1 MSYGR
6 KFTEKV
12 RKYEPLAFETR
23 EKRHGYSFNIVPVI
37 VGCTA
42 RGGEELIKQIRKV
55 IEDDEK
61 VNFVASE
68 MIRTVLCE
76 SETILQ
82 KVTTGIIQLG

>member
-1 MSYGR
+1 MD
-6 KFTEKV
+6 
-12 RKYEPLAFETR
+12 
-23 EKRHGYSFNIVPVI
+23 IVPVI